1 MALPAVSANDL
12 LGRAEQNDRRA
23 RRWRK
28 GKKHHG
34 TFLVRLQDD
43 DISVDRM
50 DHAPDEDLASI
61 QEEVAQKRGATSF
74 YGWAT
79 IPVRVANRNGRKV
92 RADPVE
98 DLLFKNPYHAV
109 IELPLSREGTRREEQ
124 KAHAT
129 ELATAAVWRQNPKG

>member
-1 MALPAVSANDL
+1 MALPPVSANEL

-23 RRWRK
+23 RRWRNDQK
-28 GKKHHG
+28 DHR

-50 DHAPDEDLASI
+50 DHAPDEELASI

-79 IPVRVANRNGRKV
+79 IPVQVANRNGRKV
-92 RADPVE
+92 CADPVE

-109 IELPLSREGTRREEQ
+109 IKLPLSREGTRREEQ

-129 ELATAAVWRQNPKG
+129 ELATAGVWRPNPKG